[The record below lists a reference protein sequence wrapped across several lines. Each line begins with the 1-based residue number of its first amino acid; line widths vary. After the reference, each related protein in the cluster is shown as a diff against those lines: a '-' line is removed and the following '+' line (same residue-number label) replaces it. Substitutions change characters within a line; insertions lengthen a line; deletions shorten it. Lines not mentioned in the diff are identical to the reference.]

1 MRRAL
6 LLAAALTLFT
16 CTSAFADG
24 GTVDFT
30 GSVTFANDPG
40 LSFSFSEPAKLTSLD
55 TTTTLTI
62 TQFGAPIVLKNSE
75 VEFWDSGS
83 GGLFDLD
90 FTYLGTFYDLSLYG
104 AQSYSQSGGSY
115 NLLTGNFPVT
125 KGYIFLDDDPY
136 PVDYVTGGKVSA
148 TSSAMPE
155 PAELALLGLGIAALA
170 MLRKKQLGS
179 AAV

>member
-16 CTSAFADG
+16 CTSAFADS
-24 GTVDFT
+24 GTVDYT

-55 TTTTLTI
+55 TTTTVTI
-62 TQFGAPIVLKNSE
+62 TQLGTSVTLKNSE
-75 VEFWDSGS
+75 VEFWSNGN

-90 FTYLGTFYDLSLYG
+90 FTYFGTYYDLSLYG
-104 AQSYSQSGGSY
+104 AQIYSQSGGSF
-115 NLLTGNFPVT
+115 NLLTGKFPVSQ
-125 KGYIFLDDDPY
+125 GYIFENDFPI
-136 PVDYVTGGKVSA
+136 PVDTVTSGKVTA
-148 TSSAMPE
+148 TSVPAPE
-155 PAELALLGLGIAALA
+155 PAGIALFGLGIAALL

-179 AAV
+179 ATV

>member
-16 CTSAFADG
+16 CTSAFADS
-24 GTVDFT
+24 GTVDYT
-30 GSVTFANDPG
+30 GNVTFANDPSV
-40 LSFSFSEPAKLTSLD
+40 SFSFSEPATLTSLD

-62 TQFGAPIVLKNSE
+62 TQLGMPIVLKNSE

-90 FTYLGTFYDLSLYG
+90 FTYLGTYYDLSLYG
-104 AQSYSQSGGSY
+104 GQSYSQAGGSF
-115 NLLTGNFPVT
+115 NLLTGKFPIT
-125 KGYIFLDDDPY
+125 GGYIFENGWEQ
-136 PVDYVTGGKVSA
+136 PVDYVTGGKVTA
-148 TSSAMPE
+148 TAVPAPE
-155 PAELALLGLGIAALA
+155 PAGIALLGLGIAALV

-179 AAV
+179 ATV